1 MTIVVPFTNL
11 KEATQLALRQDGL
24 QPLFE
29 HMRHE
34 EDYYN
39 LLARMW
45 EKGETFLV
53 VEHDIVAWP
62 GAAQTLEN
70 CPGLWCT
77 LPYYCS
83 VGWIKD
89 GLGFTKFSAE
99 LLKKY
104 PDFLKEPFPTCC
116 RHSRYYCGLDR
127 LIAHRAAELGI
138 QPCVHEPGCTNLNE
152 KWT

>member
-34 EDYYN
+34 EDYYH

-77 LPYYCS
+77 LPHYCS
-83 VGWIKD
+83 VG
-89 GLGFTKFSAE
+89 
-99 LLKKY
+99 
-104 PDFLKEPFPTCC
+104 
-116 RHSRYYCGLDR
+116 